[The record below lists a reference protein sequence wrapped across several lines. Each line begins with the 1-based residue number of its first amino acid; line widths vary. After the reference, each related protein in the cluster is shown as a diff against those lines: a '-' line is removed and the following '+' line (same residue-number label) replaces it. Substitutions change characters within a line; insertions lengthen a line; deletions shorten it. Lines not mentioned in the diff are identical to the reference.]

1 MLETPT
7 LNLLERALDFASV
20 RQEALA
26 NNIANTNTAG
36 YQRKEAS
43 FASVL
48 SYAQGENAQA
58 QAGINNS
65 TRYFYGSS
73 ASRKVPIDIYETG
86 EGSVRQDGN
95 NVDMDAE
102 MARLAQNQ
110 VYYETCTQ
118 LTGYQFSNLKSVIE
132 GR

>member
-7 LNLLERALDFASV
+7 LNLLERALDYASV
-20 RQEALA
+20 RQEALS
-26 NNIANTNTAG
+26 NNIANINTPG

-48 SYAQGENAQA
+48 AYAQNENGAR

-65 TRYFYGSS
+65 TRDFFGASEGGRSS
-73 ASRKVPIDIYETG
+73 IDLFQTD
-86 EGSVRQDGN
+86 EGSVRVDQN

-102 MARLAQNQ
+102 MGRLAQNQ

-118 LTGYQFSNLKSVIE
+118 LVGSQFSNLKSVIE